1 MNITFPRNIQNG
13 SDLMKSG
20 MEQYFLQNPVSGL
33 TDGSRQYTW
42 FGKNSTL
49 AEYLATSNFWLS
61 AVLLTR

>member
-1 MNITFPRNIQNG
+1 MHLTFPRKDQNV

-20 MEQYFLQNPVSGL
+20 IEEYFLQNPVSDL

-42 FGKNSTL
+42 SGKNSTL
-49 AEYLATSNFWLS
+49 AEYLATSNFCLS